1 MGLVL
6 VTAPDCHLCEHAQ
19 RVLGRLAAEL
29 GLAVQRL
36 DWDDT
41 AAVELRRDSAP
52 AFPPALYAEGRL
64 IAYGRLS
71 EAALRRRLRPVSG
84 S

>member
-1 MGLVL
+1 MVLVL

-19 RVLGRLAAEL
+19 RVLGKLAAEL
-29 GLAVQRL
+29 GLTLQRL
-36 DWDDT
+36 DWDDVG
-41 AAVELRRDSAP
+41 AVELRRDSAP
-52 AFPPALYAEGRL
+52 AFPPALYEEGRL

-71 EAALRRRLRPVSG
+71 EAALRRQLRLASG